1 MKYFENWFIEK
12 HFERNLNEK
21 DQRVAI
27 ILLVLIDLLL
37 DCHIDFKKFR
47 FFFFL
52 KSFFYP
58 RSVSN

>member
-12 HFERNLNEK
+12 YFERNLNEK

-47 FFFFL
+47 FFFF
-52 KSFFYP
+52 F
-58 RSVSN
+58 